1 MMSKGISNDDKNKTQ
16 WKQSK
21 TKRNFLHLSS

>member
-1 MMSKGISNDDKNKTQ
+1 MK

-21 TKRNFLHLSS
+21 TKRS